1 MLAHGSSRF
10 RVRFH
15 VRLPHFVSPYH
26 DMKITK
32 RPYRMAMRAEKAKAT
47 RALIVE
53 AAGHLLRERFRAD
66 VTLESIAER
75 AGVTV
80 RTVLR
85 HFGTRDLLIDAAG
98 ADLRQRVID
107 QRNTAPIGNIA
118 GAVSTLF
125 DHYEEW
131 GDYAIRNLAQEN
143 RVPGAHESVKA
154 GRRAHRQWVERIFA
168 PRGEEAVNAV
178 IAAADV
184 YTWKLLRRDKKLDR
198 AEAEAVVSRLISGV
212 IEGR

>member
-1 MLAHGSSRF
+1 
-10 RVRFH
+10 
-15 VRLPHFVSPYH
+15 
-26 DMKITK
+26 MKVTK
-32 RPYRMAMRAEKAKAT
+32 RPYRMAVRAEKATTT

-53 AAGHLLRERFRAD
+53 AASHLLRERFLDD

-98 ADLRQRVID
+98 ADLRQRVVD
-107 QRNTAPIGNIA
+107 QRNTAPIGNIP
-118 GAVSTLF
+118 GAVAILF

-131 GDYAIRNLAQEN
+131 GDYVIRNLAQEDQ
-143 RVPGAHESVKA
+143 VPRAHESVES
-154 GRRAHRQWVERIFA
+154 GRRGHRQWVERIFA

-198 AEAEAVVSRLISGV
+198 AEAEAVVTRLISGV

>member
-1 MLAHGSSRF
+1 
-10 RVRFH
+10 
-15 VRLPHFVSPYH
+15 
-26 DMKITK
+26 MKVTT
-32 RPYRMAMRAEKAKAT
+32 RPYRMALRAEKATAT

-53 AAGHLLRERFRAD
+53 AAGSLLRERFLDD

-85 HFGTRDLLIDAAG
+85 HFGTRELLIDAAG

-107 QRNTAPIGNIA
+107 QRNTAPIGNIR
-118 GAVSTLF
+118 GAVAILF

-131 GDYAIRNLAQEN
+131 GDYVIRNLAQEDQ
-143 RVPGAHESVKA
+143 VPRARKSVES
-154 GRRAHRQWVERIFA
+154 GRRAHRQWVDRIFS

-178 IAAADV
+178 IVAADV
-184 YTWKLLRRDKKLDR
+184 YTWKLLRRDKKLKR
-198 AEAEAVVSRLISGV
+198 AEAEAVVTRLISGV

>member
-1 MLAHGSSRF
+1 
-10 RVRFH
+10 
-15 VRLPHFVSPYH
+15 
-26 DMKITK
+26 MKITK
-32 RPYRMAMRAEKAKAT
+32 RPYRMAMRAEKATAT

-53 AAGHLLRERFRAD
+53 AACRLLRERFLAD

-85 HFGTRDLLIDAAG
+85 HFGTRELLIDAAG

-118 GAVSTLF
+118 GAVATLF

-131 GDYAIRNLAQEN
+131 GDYVIRNLAQEDQ
-143 RVPGAHESVKA
+143 VPGAHESVKA
-154 GRRAHRQWVERIFA
+154 GRRAHRQWVERTFA

-212 IEGR
+212 IKGR